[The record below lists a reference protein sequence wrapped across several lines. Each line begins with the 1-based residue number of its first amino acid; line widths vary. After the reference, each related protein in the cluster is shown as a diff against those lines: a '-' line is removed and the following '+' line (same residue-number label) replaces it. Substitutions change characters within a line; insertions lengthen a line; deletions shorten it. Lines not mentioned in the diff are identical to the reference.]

1 MSIAF
6 ICSVVALFG
15 LLLAW
20 ESAPGTERAALHPA
34 GLIRWAISGNWLA
47 KVGALI
53 VSIGAGALLRYLML
67 TLTFPPPGKL
77 MAGVALSAGLGVAS
91 AILTAHAGRR
101 AISLALA
108 GAALA
113 VAYLTAYSAYGL
125 FHYVADV
132 QALGLLFVVACTA
145 TVVAVTRRAL
155 SIAVLGMVGA
165 YIAPAFAL
173 QDTGPFPVYGYYVAA
188 SLVTL
193 VMVWQRGW
201 RPLIHLSFLFTLAG
215 ALFFGWTQ
223 KFYVPQYYPQMQPML
238 LALVAIHLAMPLL
251 ETASTTAGTWA
262 RRFDQA
268 YFLLLPIVA
277 AVLSLMLAPRVEH
290 DGARALAALGGIW
303 VIAAGAQHL
312 RSGGGGVRYL
322 SIAAIFLVMSCLLAM
337 PNAPTLLIATIAM
350 CLAVAAGRQLR
361 LSESAE
367 YLLGIVALVMGA
379 CYVLQGLFESTH
391 GLPLL
396 NGLFLRNLL
405 LGAALSAAGWS
416 LERRERIAPGPI
428 FLVAGGSWLVLS
440 LTRELLRIDHVYLA
454 QISYL
459 VTIAA
464 TAIYIALR
472 LPNRMALTLVGV
484 ALLATGSWSATDFS
498 PTYLIPLMLAGQI
511 LYSLL
516 ARQCDEP
523 DGAVARSLLPLLL
536 LPWAIAFNRNM
547 DAICALL
554 VASALFGSL
563 QSQWLVRKAHVSLN
577 FLSLIG
583 FVIIGGLSLYES
595 LLHIE
600 RQAWAVAFE
609 LLALVYVLQ
618 VSRLVARCEFPDVW
632 MYEYATVISVAS
644 VGAAML
650 LRLMGPP
657 GTLTIFDLN
666 QMLLPAAV
674 SLLWAALGALL
685 SWLSIRKQ
693 SRTVWSLGAFLL
705 AAAAVKLILFD
716 FGSLGQLGN
725 ILATMAVGGVFLLVA
740 WIAPFPPRADAS
752 PSIRHEPEA
761 PQSNAR
767 THD

>member
-1 MSIAF
+1 MAIAF
-6 ICSVVALFG
+6 VCSVVALFG
-15 LLLAW
+15 VLLAW
-20 ESAPGTERAALHPA
+20 ESAPGTDRAALHPV
-34 GLIRWAISGNWLA
+34 GLLRWAVSGNWLA
-47 KVGALI
+47 KVGGLI
-53 VSIGAGALLRYLML
+53 VSIGAGALLRYFML

-77 MAGVALSAGLGVAS
+77 LAGVALSAGLGIAS
-91 AILTAHAGRR
+91 AVLTAHAGRR

-132 QALGLLFVVACTA
+132 QAIGLLFVVACTA
-145 TVVAVTRRAL
+145 TVIAVTRRAL

-173 QDTGPFPVYGYYVAA
+173 QDTGPLPVYGYYVAA

-215 ALFFGWTQ
+215 AWFFGWTQ
-223 KFYVPQYYPQMQPML
+223 KFYAPQYYTQMQPML

-251 ETASTTAGTWA
+251 ETDSTTAGKWS

-277 AVLSLMLAPRVEH
+277 AVLGLMLAPQVER

-312 RSGGGGVRYL
+312 RFAAGGVRYL
-322 SIAAIFLVMSCLLAM
+322 SIAAIFLVMSCLLRM
-337 PNAPTLLIATIAM
+337 PDAPTLLITTIAM
-350 CLAVAAGRQLR
+350 CLAVVAGRQLR
-361 LSESAE
+361 LSEGAE
-367 YLLGIVALVMGA
+367 YLLGAVALLMGA

-405 LGAALSAAGWS
+405 LGAALMAAGWS
-416 LERRERIAPGPI
+416 LERRERIALGPI
-428 FLVAGGSWLVLS
+428 FLVAGASWLVMS
-440 LTRELLRIDHVYLA
+440 LARELMRIDSVYLA
-454 QISYL
+454 EISYL
-459 VTIAA
+459 ATIAA
-464 TAIYIALR
+464 TAIYIALS
-472 LPNRMALTLVGV
+472 LPNRTVLTLLGV
-484 ALLATGSWSATDFS
+484 ALLATGSWSATDF
-498 PTYLIPLMLAGQI
+498 PATYLIPLMLAGQI

-536 LPWAIAFNRNM
+536 LPWAIAFDKNM

-563 QSQWLVRKAHVSLN
+563 QSQWLVRKTHVSLN

-583 FVIIGGLSLYES
+583 FVIVGGLMLYES

-609 LLALVYVLQ
+609 LIALLYVLQ
-618 VSRLVARCEFPDVW
+618 VASLASRRKFPDVW
-632 MYEYATVISVAS
+632 MYEYAAVISVAS
-644 VGAAML
+644 VSAAML

-666 QMLLPAAV
+666 QMLLPATV
-674 SLLWAALGALL
+674 SLLWAAIGALL
-685 SWLSIRKQ
+685 SWLSVRKR
-693 SRTVWSLGAFLL
+693 SRTLWSLGAVLL

-716 FGSLGQLGN
+716 FGSLGQIGN
-725 ILATMAVGGVFLLVA
+725 ILATMAVGCVLLLAA
-740 WIAPFPPRADAS
+740 WVAPFPPRTDAS
-752 PSIRHEPEA
+752 PSKHHEPQAHKE
-761 PQSNAR
+761 
-767 THD
+767 T

>member
-1 MSIAF
+1 MAIAF
-6 ICSVVALFG
+6 VCSVVALFG
-15 LLLAW
+15 VLLAW
-20 ESAPGTERAALHPA
+20 ESAPGTDRAALHPV
-34 GLIRWAISGNWLA
+34 GLLRWAVSGNWLA
-47 KVGALI
+47 KVGGLI
-53 VSIGAGALLRYLML
+53 VSIGAGALLRYFML

-77 MAGVALSAGLGVAS
+77 LAGAALSAGLGIAS
-91 AILTAHAGRR
+91 AVLTAHAGRR

-132 QALGLLFVVACTA
+132 QAIGLLFVVACTA
-145 TVVAVTRRAL
+145 TVIAVTRRAL

-173 QDTGPFPVYGYYVAA
+173 QDTGPLPVYGYYVAA

-215 ALFFGWTQ
+215 AWFFGWTQ
-223 KFYVPQYYPQMQPML
+223 KFYAPQYYTQMQPML

-251 ETASTTAGTWA
+251 ETDSTTAGKWS

-277 AVLSLMLAPRVEH
+277 AVLGLMLAPQVER

-312 RSGGGGVRYL
+312 RFAAGGVRYL
-322 SIAAIFLVMSCLLAM
+322 SIAAIFLVMSCLLRM
-337 PNAPTLLIATIAM
+337 PDAPTLLITTIAM
-350 CLAVAAGRQLR
+350 CLAVVAGRQLR
-361 LSESAE
+361 LSEGAE
-367 YLLGIVALVMGA
+367 YLLGAVALLMGA
-379 CYVLQGLFESTH
+379 CYVLRGLFESTH

-405 LGAALSAAGWS
+405 LGAALMAAGWS
-416 LERRERIAPGPI
+416 LERRERIALGPI
-428 FLVAGGSWLVLS
+428 FLVAGASWLVMS
-440 LTRELLRIDHVYLA
+440 LARELMRIDSVYLA
-454 QISYL
+454 EISYL
-459 VTIAA
+459 ATIAA
-464 TAIYIALR
+464 TAIYIALS
-472 LPNRMALTLVGV
+472 LPNRTVLTLLGV
-484 ALLATGSWSATDFS
+484 ALLATGSWSATDF
-498 PTYLIPLMLAGQI
+498 PATYLIPLMLAGQI

-536 LPWAIAFNRNM
+536 LPWAIAFDKDM

-563 QSQWLVRKAHVSLN
+563 QSQWLVRKTHVSLN

-583 FVIIGGLSLYES
+583 FVIVGGLMLYES

-609 LLALVYVLQ
+609 LIALLYVLQ
-618 VSRLVARCEFPDVW
+618 VASLASRRKFPDVW
-632 MYEYATVISVAS
+632 MYEYAAVVSVAS
-644 VGAAML
+644 VSAAML

-666 QMLLPAAV
+666 QMLLPATV
-674 SLLWAALGALL
+674 SLLWAAIGALL
-685 SWLSIRKQ
+685 SWLSVRKR
-693 SRTVWSLGAFLL
+693 SRTLWSLGAVLL

-716 FGSLGQLGN
+716 FGSLGQIGN
-725 ILATMAVGGVFLLVA
+725 ILATMAVGCVLLLAA
-740 WIAPFPPRADAS
+740 WVAPFPPRTDAS
-752 PSIRHEPEA
+752 PSKHHEPQAHKE
-761 PQSNAR
+761 
-767 THD
+767 T

>member
-1 MSIAF
+1 
-6 ICSVVALFG
+6 VVALFG
-15 LLLAW
+15 VLLIW
-20 ESAPGTERAALHPA
+20 ESAPGTQRVSLHPA
-34 GLIRWAISGNWLA
+34 GLLRWVISGNWLA

-67 TLTFPPPGKL
+67 TLTFPPAGKL
-77 MAGVALSAGLGVAS
+77 VAGVVLSAGLAIAS
-91 AILTAHAGRR
+91 AVLTAYAGRR

-108 GAALA
+108 GASLA

-132 QALGLLFVVACTA
+132 QALGLLFIVACTA
-145 TVVAVTRRAL
+145 TVVAVKRRAL

-223 KFYVPQYYPQMQPML
+223 KFYVPQYYPQMLPML

-251 ETASTTAGTWA
+251 ETDSTMAGTWS

-277 AVLSLMLAPRVEH
+277 AVLGLMLAPRVEQ
-290 DGARALAALGGIW
+290 DGARALAALGGLW
-303 VIAAGAQHL
+303 VAAAGAQHL
-312 RSGGGGVRYL
+312 RFAAGGVRYL

-337 PNAPTLLIATIAM
+337 PNAPTLLITSTAM
-350 CLAVAAGRQLR
+350 CLAVAASRQLR
-361 LSESAE
+361 LSASAE
-367 YLLGIVALVMGA
+367 YLLCAVALVMGA
-379 CYVLQGLFESTH
+379 CYVLQGLFESTR

-396 NGLFLRNLL
+396 NGPFLQHLVL
-405 LGAALSAAGWS
+405 SAALIAAGWS
-416 LERRERIAPGPI
+416 LERRQRIALGPI
-428 FLVAGGSWLVLS
+428 FLVSGATWLITSVG
-440 LTRELLRIDHVYLA
+440 RELMRIDYVYLS

-459 VTIAA
+459 AAIVA
-464 TAIYIALR
+464 TAIYVGVVRLR
-472 LPNRMALTLVGV
+472 SLRPSRGVLTLLGV
-484 ALLATGSWSATDFS
+484 LLLASGSWSATDFS

-516 ARQCDEP
+516 AVQCDEP
-523 DGAVARSLLPLLL
+523 DGTVARSVLPLLL
-536 LPWAIAFNRNM
+536 LPWAIAFNKNM
-547 DAICALL
+547 DAVCTLL
-554 VASALFGSL
+554 VASVLFGSL

-583 FVIIGGLSLYES
+583 FVIVGGLLLYES

-600 RQAWAVAFE
+600 RQPWAVAFE
-609 LLALVYVLQ
+609 LIALVYVLQ
-618 VSRLVARCEFPDVW
+618 VARLVSLSEFPDVW
-632 MYEYATVISVAS
+632 MYEYAAVVSIAS
-644 VGAAML
+644 VSAAML

-674 SLLWAALGALL
+674 SLLWAGMGALL
-685 SWLSIRKQ
+685 SWLSKRKQ
-693 SRTVWSLGAFLL
+693 SRTLWSLGAFLL

-716 FGSLGQLGN
+716 FGSLGQIGN

-740 WIAPFPPRADAS
+740 WVAPFPPRADAS
-752 PSIRHEPEA
+752 ASTHHEPGRPKE
-761 PQSNAR
+761 
-767 THD
+767 T